1 MKYFVALGGRTIEV
15 QVMAESGRVM
25 VDGKLHRA
33 ELREVSGTPL
43 RVLSLDGASC
53 SLAMQ
58 PTGPGA
64 WLMQESGERY
74 EVEVLDERT
83 AHIRSLAGTVAA
95 APGPRPLKSPMP
107 GLVVRVGVEPGQ
119 SVAAGAS
126 LVVLEAMK
134 MENDLKA
141 AVAGVVDHVRVAPG
155 ATVEKGA
162 VLVTFRP

>member
-1 MKYFVALGGRTIEV
+1 MKYFVSLGGRTIEV
-15 QVMAESGRVM
+15 EVMAESGRVM
-25 VDGKLHRA
+25 VDGTPHRA

-43 RVLSLDGASC
+43 RILSLDDGSC
-53 SLAMQ
+53 SVTMQ
-58 PTGPGA
+58 NTGPGA
-64 WLMQESGERY
+64 WLVQDNGERY

-83 AHIRSLAGTVAA
+83 AHIRSLAGSVAA

-119 SVAAGAS
+119 SVVAGAS

-134 MENDLKA
+134 MENELKA
-141 AVAGVVDHVRVAPG
+141 AVAGVVDRVTVAPG